1 MAAMAV
7 IEMRS
12 FLIAALPVDP
22 ARPFAREKAATA
34 CPTLNFME
42 LLILNY

>member
-7 IEMRS
+7 SEMRS

-22 ARPFAREKAATA
+22 GLYLQAKRRQQRV
-34 CPTLNFME
+34 LGSNFME
-42 LLILNY
+42 LLILI